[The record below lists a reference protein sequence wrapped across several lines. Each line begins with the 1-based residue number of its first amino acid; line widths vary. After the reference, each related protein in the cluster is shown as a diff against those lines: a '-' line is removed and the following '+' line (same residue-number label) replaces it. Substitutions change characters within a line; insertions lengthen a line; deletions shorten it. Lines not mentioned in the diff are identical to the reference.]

1 MSQRVNYPRT
11 DLFINGTWRAPTE
24 GRYVPVINPATGKE
38 IGSVAM
44 ASREDLAEVADC
56 VLSGFLTWSGMPLLK
71 RYGIMRE
78 AAQILRS
85 RVDSIAPVLT
95 LEQGKPLLEAKAE
108 LNAGAD
114 VIDWF
119 SEEMRRAYGRTI
131 PSRFSGVSN
140 MTIVRP
146 VGPVAA
152 FTPWNFPINQVV
164 RKVSVAL
171 AAGCSIIVKGPEE
184 TPAAPAELIKAF
196 IDAGVPAGALN
207 LIYGVPSE
215 VSEFLIPHENIKK
228 ISFTGS
234 TAVGKHLA
242 SLAGRHMK
250 LSTMELGG
258 HAPAIVLDDAD
269 VPRAVSV
276 LATGKYRNA
285 GQVCVAPTR
294 FLVQEGVYVDFV
306 DQFVAFTKNIQ
317 VGSGLEPLSTM
328 GPLIHDRRRAAIEGL
343 IGDSIA
349 RGAKVLHGGKRVGNE
364 GYFFEPTIL
373 SDVPLDAKIMN
384 EEPFGPV
391 AIMQRVK
398 TVDDAIAEANRL
410 PFGLA
415 SYAFTSSLGSAHELG
430 NRIEAGMTSINY
442 NGIALP
448 ELPFGGV
455 NDSGYGSEGGYNAID
470 SYLHTKVV
478 TQAATWKP

>member
-1 MSQRVNYPRT
+1 MIERIDYPRT
-11 DLFINGTWRAPTE
+11 DLLINGTWRPPTG
-24 GRYVPVINPATGKE
+24 GRYAAVLNPATGAE
-38 IGSVAM
+38 IGSVAI
-44 ASREDLAEVADC
+44 ASREDLIEVAEC
-56 VLSGFLTWSGMPLLK
+56 VLSGLKTWNGMPLLK
-71 RYGIMRE
+71 RYAIMRD
-78 AAQILRS
+78 AAQNLRS
-85 RVDSIAPVLT
+85 RVDLIAPLLT

-114 VIDWF
+114 VIEWF
-119 SEEMRRAYGRTI
+119 SDEMRRAYGRTI
-131 PSRFSGVSN
+131 PSRLSGVLN
-140 MTIVRP
+140 MTISRA

-164 RKVSVAL
+164 RKISVAL
-171 AAGCSIIVKGPEE
+171 AAGCSIVVKGPEE

-196 IDAGVPAGALN
+196 LDAGVPAGALN
-207 LIYGVPSE
+207 LIFGVPSE
-215 VSEFLIPHENIKK
+215 VSEFLIPHPNIKK

-258 HAPAIVLDDAD
+258 HAPAIILDDAD
-269 VPRAVSV
+269 VPRAISV

-294 FLVQEGVYVDFV
+294 FLVQEGTYANFV
-306 DQFVAFTKNIQ
+306 DQFVAFARNIN
-317 VGSGLEPLSTM
+317 VGNGLDPSTTM
-328 GPLIHDRRRAAIEGL
+328 GPLIHERRRAAVEEL
-343 IGDSIA
+343 ITDSVA

-364 GYFFEPTIL
+364 GFFFEPTVL
-373 SDVPLDAKIMN
+373 ADVPQDARIMN

-391 AIMQRVK
+391 AIMQSVR
-398 TVDDAIAEANRL
+398 TIDDAIDEANRL

-415 SYAFTSSLGSAHELG
+415 SYAFTSSLASSHEMA

-448 ELPFGGV
+448 ELPFGGI
-455 NDSGYGSEGGYNAID
+455 NDSGYGSEGGYNAIE
-470 SYLHTKVV
+470 SYLHTKLV
-478 TQAATWKP
+478 TQAANW